1 MKVKETE
8 EKRMARKSQKLLQK
22 DCYHHVVMGESLLLF
37 PDLSFDSLVLPG
49 SSGFEQ
55 VQRVSAA
62 ERDPRTYFESALK
75 AEQDDSVHKQ
85 AHQHALIYL
94 SWIDL
99 CEGKFTVSMDRLQ
112 LVDLSLLQSDE
123 LPSNDAMIVCYYT
136 VKQLNLHYSSRPL
149 DSFSSLQ
156 IPRSEGDLYWFWL
169 EWLVYVY
176 LAILVKEK
184 KWDQIQYIGSTFLE
198 VFPTEMFGGSGAQA
212 SNSHSLKKIGILRA
226 YLKSLMLKMQNK
238 SDSKRDMGTR
248 DLTLSNPLS
257 GFASFDIHERIP
269 SPTEAIVKQ
278 VKVWLGIYERLVVS
292 VCSFPSPV
300 SISSESQSIERE
312 RYQRV
317 LECYDWWVMVE
328 MCGRFLDD
336 AIGDVI
342 DRCYHLLETL
352 YRATTHT
359 FHSLSILRYISHT
372 FLILTQVAGDNMCL
386 DEKREALNAVESY
399 LFHWE
404 KEFTLLLDAKV
415 KEKRDLEMERMKS
428 QASIRSNGKVRETT
442 TSPTRF
448 LSHRLS
454 GQISQLAPSF
464 GPTLPDIAGSAE
476 GVDPEGEKVH
486 PFLVTPS
493 GVHFDDELGNGNEN
507 VERKSSVMDLRLKD
521 VVVVPE
527 VQGETVPDVIGVLI
541 TGIRLILLTHEGN
554 IEVLKEAAT
563 MGEKALIILNEHG
576 NSLVNFR
583 ALQCKVNQWLGV
595 VYGELGL
602 ETTQREDR
610 LDYQTKG
617 TELLQKAVGLEDSGV
632 LRYQYALSLVELGDF
647 ELGMSQIQKAIE
659 IDPAQPSFYNLL
671 ALMLDSR
678 EQTTKAIEICKSG
691 WRCCIE
697 FVLQSQV
704 LCSE

>member
-1 MKVKETE
+1 MEVKETE
-8 EKRMARKSQKLLQK
+8 EKRIARKSQKLLVK
-22 DCYHHVVMGESLLLF
+22 DCYHYVVMGESMLTF
-37 PDLSFDSLVLPG
+37 PELSFDSLVLPG

-55 VQRVSAA
+55 VQRVSTA
-62 ERDPRTYFESALK
+62 EKDPRAYFESALK
-75 AEQDDSVHKQ
+75 AEQDHSVHKQ
-85 AHQHALIYL
+85 AYQHALIYL
-94 SWIDL
+94 SWMDL
-99 CEGKFTVSMDRLQ
+99 CEGKYTLSMERLQ

-123 LPSNDAMIVCYYT
+123 LISNDSLIVCYYT
-136 VKQLNLHYSSRPL
+136 VKQLNLHYSSRRLEP
-149 DSFSSLQ
+149 FASLQ
-156 IPRSEGDLYWFWL
+156 IPRSEGDLYWYWL

-176 LAILVKEK
+176 MAVLVKDR
-184 KWDQIQYIGSTFLE
+184 KWDQIQHIGSTFLE
-198 VFPTEMFGGSGAQA
+198 VFPTEMFAGSNVQA
-212 SNSHSLKKIGILRA
+212 SDISSLRKIGILRA
-226 YLKSLMLKMQNK
+226 YLKALMLKMQNK
-238 SDSKRDMGTR
+238 SESKRDSGFKE
-248 DLTLSNPLS
+248 LSLSNPLS

-269 SPTEAIVKQ
+269 SPTEAVVKQ
-278 VKVWLGIYERLVVS
+278 VKLWLGIYERLVVS
-292 VCSFPSPV
+292 VCPFPSPESV
-300 SISSESQSIERE
+300 SSESQGIDRE

-415 KEKRDLEMERMKS
+415 KEKRDLELERMKS
-428 QASIRSNGKVRETT
+428 QASMQSNGKARETT

-454 GQISQLAPSF
+454 GQISQLTPSF
-464 GPTLPDIAGSAE
+464 GPTLPDIAGSTE
-476 GVDPEGEKVH
+476 GVDPEGEKANV
-486 PFLVTPS
+486 FLATPS
-493 GVHFDDELGNGNEN
+493 GVHFDDELANGSGTA
-507 VERKSSVMDLRLKD
+507 ERKSSAVDLRLKE

-554 IEVLKEAAT
+554 IQVLKEAAT

-576 NSLVNFR
+576 GSLVNYR
-583 ALQCKVNQWLGV
+583 ALLCKVNQWLGV

-632 LRYQYALSLVELGDF
+632 LRYQYALSLVEIGEF

-659 IDPAQPSFYNLL
+659 LDPAQPSFYNLL

-678 EQTTKAIEICKSG
+678 EQTSKAIDICKSG

-704 LCSE
+704 LISD